1 MSRSLFCRATS
12 VLACTAACLTLAACE
27 PAGRAVGD
35 TQDSDPEV
43 AHIGTI
49 KQDMLI
55 GLIGS
60 ANGVDVERLALD
72 AFDVSGVDAAYSSVE
87 GADDPDAAARRGV
100 SDMIDRRATVIVID
114 MIDVN
119 DANADQWDAVL
130 RQARGTGI
138 PVALLDPVNPPDDDT
153 LFAATLTINDRATD
167 AQPITQVLADIMD
180 DKPHDR
186 EIMVSTVNA
195 AELNRP

>member
-1 MSRSLFCRATS
+1 MSRSLFRRAAS
-12 VLACTAACLTLAACE
+12 VLACTAACLALAACE

-72 AFDVSGVDAAYSSVE
+72 AFDASGVDAAYSSVE
-87 GADDPDAAARRGV
+87 GADDPDAAARQGV

-119 DANADQWDAVL
+119 DANAGQWDVVL